1 MSFQYIQI
9 KNDKV
14 SLLYLQSKR
23 PNMQHKVAR
32 LYRNR
37 HFKKSWNQLAN
48 HLEVHSQCVSFQS
61 TAFLIWVGA
70 SFPASLPLSAP
81 QLPIRQTPAPHL
93 ACLVF
98 TSCLERVEKDQ
109 GCASHVT
116 AVASVTKQRKARHHA
131 GYSFV
136 GSKENNNNRKKSPAK
151 TIKFSLRGE
160 REERRSLD
168 DLSTIIYGS
177 IHSDDVGIWAV
188 IMIVIIIVSEKNLYL
203 GFM

>member
-116 AVASVTKQRKARHHA
+116 AVASVTKQRKAQHHA

-136 GSKENNNNRKKSPAK
+136 GSKENNNNRKKVQQKRSSSVWEGK
-151 TIKFSLRGE
+151 E
-160 REERRSLD
+160 RKEGALM
-168 DLSTIIYGS
+168 T
-177 IHSDDVGIWAV
+177 
-188 IMIVIIIVSEKNLYL
+188 
-203 GFM
+203 